1 MRALNL
7 LTLLIQIYYG
17 YVCQFPTC
25 VISLAS
31 SSADSEHPS
40 MRARTEATEIIPL
53 DKEEVGCRSKSL
65 KNDVEKSGPSPSR
78 GLDLNVPQNVCHM
91 PKKMGCLYISP
102 VCNMGNALVL
112 C

>member
-1 MRALNL
+1 
-7 LTLLIQIYYG
+7 
-17 YVCQFPTC
+17 
-25 VISLAS
+25 
-31 SSADSEHPS
+31 

-91 PKKMGCLYISP
+91 PKKNGLPIYITGVQHGKRTCTLLNNFLNIYST
-102 VCNMGNALVL
+102 VLRVMCKVNLMCSALL
-112 C
+112 HLT